1 MESSIRGISIFGKLS
16 WGMLGH
22 GKTIIHSSN
31 GNICLCLFLVVSH
44 PLFYVAGYVMPL
56 CRHSIAFT
64 ICLRDRKT
72 AKSYFEQVVPGDV
85 HCCVVMVCLCC
96 CLRCILSKFQ
106 VLYGHLI
113 SVFCLNSCWW
123 QRTMLEKGKNKVL
136 PCGRNSVGALDS
148 ALSSI
153 PFGSM
158 LFVFRGSLKLCSRQH

>member
-64 ICLRDRKT
+64 ICLRDRQT
-72 AKSYFEQVVPGDV
+72 ANPVLNRWYL
-85 HCCVVMVCLCC
+85 VMCIAVWWWSVYAAVCAAFWVNFKYCTATYQSFASTLA
-96 CLRCILSKFQ
+96 SDN
-106 VLYGHLI
+106 G
-113 SVFCLNSCWW
+113 
-123 QRTMLEKGKNKVL
+123 

-148 ALSSI
+148 ALLFSFWSLCFSFSAAASS
-153 PFGSM
+153 
-158 LFVFRGSLKLCSRQH
+158 FVEDSIKMQ